1 MDIQFSI
8 LPVDPARGTKPHV
21 TGTDHAKDVALPAR
35 LRHLVRP
42 IAAMIALCAVLASAV
57 SPVLAAPSSTTKTPA
72 VKIKPAAPAPVVRVD
87 VLGASVTPTGTL
99 AFNVTTQLPAAVTD
113 LSIKTK
119 VLTPSGAVLFQRT
132 ETRGALPAG
141 SYAFAFSKLLGPAAV
156 REGRYRVQVQVK
168 AGAAA
173 VVDVTAN
180 ALVVAPGKHTPVPLA
195 VVVRVGRTPGMT
207 PDGSFVTDP
216 SIEATARADV
226 RAFARL
232 AASRRDL
239 ALSLAISPLLLEE
252 WKTASEGA
260 GSLTTSGTASGTAS
274 SARDSTAPRDCA
286 ATIDALASAVTSGSV
301 PMLDVPYAEPDLI
314 GLAGIGAVGD
324 LRDQL
329 DLGTNT
335 YQVTLHSQPGT
346 GTALTSDGLPA
357 AALAVLGERHVGF
370 VLVRPAALRRSGIAT
385 VTPGVYHLKESTATA
400 TAVAIDDRASRLI
413 QDPTA
418 STDRIADAIFDR
430 LDAKGAKG
438 QPVVVVVDSG
448 PGATCTTAH
457 LSATLD
463 ALAASG
469 WIRLTSVA
477 AAATLPAIG
486 EAAASGEESG
496 VSAAPA
502 GWWADVAAARDNAA
516 ALAAAAGPQDPDA
529 RRAAKDT
536 LIAESR
542 LWAGADGMW
551 REAERGRAFAAAP
564 VEIAKKLLGT
574 LKVSGS
580 PVTLSGTTGKVP
592 VNIHNG
598 TDRILN
604 VVLTA
609 SAPRVVVPDGGR
621 VSATLRP
628 GDNYVTVP
636 VDMGST
642 FVAQLRV
649 GVTAGPL
656 ELSAA
661 TVRVRASYVD
671 RLVLVGLVVL
681 VLLGLLLY
689 IRSRTRIATMS
700 VERSS
705 ARADARATAR
715 RERAGTPKG
724 ARRRPE

>member
-1 MDIQFSI
+1 M
-8 LPVDPARGTKPHV
+8 
-21 TGTDHAKDVALPAR
+21 TGPDHAKDDALPAR
-35 LRHLVRP
+35 SRHLARP
-42 IAAMIALCAVLASAV
+42 IVALLALVTMLASAA
-57 SPVLAAPSSTTKTPA
+57 SPVLAAPSSTSKTPA
-72 VKIKPAAPAPVVRVD
+72 AKVKPAAPAPVVRVD
-87 VLGASVTPTGTL
+87 VPGASVTPTGTL
-99 AFNVTTQLPAAVTD
+99 AFSVTIQLPAAVTD
-113 LSIKTK
+113 LSVKTK

-132 ETRGALPAG
+132 ETRGALPVG
-141 SYAFAFSKLLGPAAV
+141 SYAFAFSKVLGPAAV

-168 AGAAA
+168 AGAGA
-173 VVDVTAN
+173 VVDVTAG
-180 ALVVAPGKHTPVPLA
+180 ALVVAPGKHLPVPLA
-195 VVVRVGRTPGMT
+195 VVVRVGRTPAMA
-207 PDGSFVTDP
+207 PDGSFHTDP
-216 SIEATARADV
+216 STETTARADV

-232 AASRRDL
+232 ASSRPDL

-252 WKTASEGA
+252 WKTASDGYR
-260 GSLTTSGTASGTAS
+260 SVTASG
-274 SARDSTAPRDCA
+274 SATIPRDSPAPLDCA
-286 ATIDALASAVTSGSV
+286 ATIDALASAVTTGFV
-301 PMLDVPYAEPDLI
+301 PMLDVPYAEPDLT
-314 GLAGIGAVGD
+314 GLVGISGVGD

-335 YQVTLHSQPGT
+335 YQVTLHAQPGT
-346 GTALTSDGLPA
+346 GTVLTTDGLPA
-357 AALAVLGERHVGF
+357 AALPVLGERRVSF
-370 VLVRPAALRRSGIAT
+370 VLVRPATLKRSGIAT
-385 VTPGVYHLKESTATA
+385 VTPGVYRLKGATA
-400 TAVAIDDRASRLI
+400 TTTAIAIDDRVSRLI

-418 STDRIADAIFDR
+418 STDRIADALFDR
-430 LDAKGAKG
+430 LDAKAARG
-438 QPVVVVVDSG
+438 QPIVVVVDGG
-448 PGATCTTAH
+448 PGATCTAAH
-457 LSATLD
+457 LAAALD
-463 ALAASG
+463 ALSASG
-469 WIRLTSVA
+469 WIRVTSVGT
-477 AAATLPAIG
+477 AATLPAIG
-486 EAAASGEESG
+486 EATASGEESG
-496 VSAAPA
+496 ASAAPQ
-502 GWWADVAAARDNAA
+502 GWWAGIAAARDSAA
-516 ALAAAAGPQDPDA
+516 ALVAAAGPQDPDA

-551 REAERGRAFAAAP
+551 RDAERGRAFAASP
-564 VEIAKKLLGT
+564 VEIAKTLLGT

-621 VSATLRP
+621 VAATLRP

-700 VERSS
+700 VEKSAARS
-705 ARADARATAR
+705 DARATAR